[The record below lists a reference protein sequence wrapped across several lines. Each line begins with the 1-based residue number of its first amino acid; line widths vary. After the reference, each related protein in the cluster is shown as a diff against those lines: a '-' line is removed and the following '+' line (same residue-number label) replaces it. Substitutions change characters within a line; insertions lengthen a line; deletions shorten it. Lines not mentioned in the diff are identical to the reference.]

1 MDSDVCEGD
10 QKAPIGL
17 PQNHTCIHRCVN
29 EGTSKRGQETKL
41 GTYKPNNCLISVPR
55 SMELRPFSLELL
67 CLTKVAPRNSPC
79 AALPLHYTN

>member
-1 MDSDVCEGD
+1 MPAADWYRGISLAATASMDSDVWEGD

-41 GTYKPNNCLISVPR
+41 GTYKPNN
-55 SMELRPFSLELL
+55 
-67 CLTKVAPRNSPC
+67 
-79 AALPLHYTN
+79 